1 MYILYCLKPITLLT
15 LTWLFIVD
23 YIFFLYLL
31 YYCIT
36 MKLFIFL
43 YQLGGGQGAKTQTL
57 LGAFTHCHVD
67 KLDMDKGQSIIG
79 LGGGLAYRR
88 AYKRCRRVELAREGL
103 VKSGPCRQPCLVL
116 LLWVAPF
123 MT

>member
-1 MYILYCLKPITLLT
+1 MKPITLLT
-15 LTWLFIVD
+15 LTWLFIVN
-23 YIFFLYLL
+23 YIFLNLL

-43 YQLGGGQGAKTQTL
+43 HQPGGGQGAKTQAL

-67 KLDMDKGQSIIG
+67 KLAMDKGQLLIA

-88 AYKRCRRVELAREGL
+88 TYKRCRRVELAREGL
-103 VKSGPCRQPCLVL
+103 VKSGPFRHALSGFIALGSLVY
-116 LLWVAPF
+116 AIKSPF
-123 MT
+123 